1 MVMILLSPQ
10 PAIKVSIF
18 FVCDDL
24 YNKMQLLFQLELLR
38 AKEKQNHS
46 K

>member
-1 MVMILLSPQ
+1 MILLSPQ
-10 PAIKVSIF
+10 PAIRITIF
-18 FVCDDL
+18 SFVDDL

-38 AKEKQNHS
+38 AKEKHKNHS